1 VWRAPDAQ
9 DVMLCFV
16 GHARHQAV
24 ESPNHGRLA
33 VVTHV
38 DQLAAPEAI
47 QHVQELHQ
55 HVEHVVRGVAIK
67 LGDGNE
73 VKI

>member
-1 VWRAPDAQ
+1 
-9 DVMLCFV
+9 MLFLT

-33 VVTHV
+33 IGAHFE
-38 DQLAAPEAI
+38 QLTAPEAV
-47 QHVQELHQ
+47 QRVQELHH
-55 HVEHVVRGVAIK
+55 HVERVEHGVAIK
-67 LGDGNE
+67 LRDGNE

>member
-1 VWRAPDAQ
+1 VQRAPNAQ
-9 DVMLCFV
+9 DVMLCFA

-24 ESPNHGRLA
+24 ESPNHGRLTVGA
-33 VVTHV
+33 HF
-38 DQLAAPEAI
+38 DQLATREAI
-47 QHVQELHQ
+47 QRVQELQQ
-55 HVEHVVRGVAIK
+55 HVERVERSVAIK

>member
-1 VWRAPDAQ
+1 MRRAPDAQ
-9 DVMLCFV
+9 DVMLCFA
-16 GHARHQAV
+16 GHARHQAI

-33 VVTHV
+33 VDAHL
-38 DQLAAPEAI
+38 DQLAALEAI
-47 QHVQELHQ
+47 QRIQELHQ
-55 HVEHVVRGVAIK
+55 HVERVKCGVAIK

>member
-1 VWRAPDAQ
+1 
-9 DVMLCFV
+9 MLYLT

-33 VVTHV
+33 IGAHI
-38 DQLAAPEAI
+38 DQLAAPKAV
-47 QHVQELHQ
+47 QRVQELHH
-55 HVEHVVRGVAIK
+55 HVERVEHSVAIK
-67 LGDGNE
+67 LRDGNE